1 MIGMKR
7 YTAKKVRIKDI
18 VEGRFFHGN
27 EELRESFLVTP
38 LGQKI
43 SRVNLIASVIDK
55 FLSEDGNYAFIVIDD
70 GSESMRVK
78 AFDEVEVL
86 EGVEIGDLI
95 QVIGRVR
102 EFNGE
107 IYLTCELIRKV
118 DPNLE
123 ILRKLEILKELIKQ
137 KKILE
142 NIRKLSNLPEEELIS
157 FAKEKYGMDEVC
169 LKFILENLNKEKVID
184 YKPAIL
190 KLIESLD
197 KGEGVEIGKIFELS
211 NLPENEI
218 EKAIDELL
226 SSGELFEP
234 KPGVLKRVGS

>member
-1 MIGMKR
+1 MIEMRR
-7 YTAKKVRIKDI
+7 YPAKKVRIKDI
-18 VEGRFFHGN
+18 VEGRFFHGS
-27 EELRESFLVTP
+27 EESRESFLVTP
-38 LGQKI
+38 FGQKV
-43 SRVNLIASVIDK
+43 SRVNLVASVIDK
-55 FLSEDGNYAFIVIDD
+55 FLSEDSNYAFIVLDD
-70 GSESMRVK
+70 GSESIRVK

-86 EGVEIGDLI
+86 ERVEIGDLV

-107 IYLTCELIRKV
+107 VYLTCEALRKA

-123 ILRKLEILKELIKQ
+123 ILRKLEILKELVKQ
-137 KKILE
+137 KRVLE
-142 NIRKLSNLPEEELIS
+142 EIKKLSNLPEAELIS
-157 FAKEKYGMDEVC
+157 FVKEKYGMDEAC
-169 LKFILENLNKEKVID
+169 LKFVLENLNREKAID

-197 KGEGVEIGKIFELS
+197 RGEGVEIGKIFELS

-234 KPGVLKRVGS
+234 KPGVLKRVRS